1 VARGRVLVAGEARA
15 AALRL
20 DEPLSFWGGLDP
32 ADGRIVDRHHPQR
45 GAVVAGRVLVMA
57 RTRGSTASAGT
68 LAEAVRCG
76 AGPAALVLGEPD
88 VAVVMGLLA
97 AAELYGS
104 AVPVVVLGAEDLAGV
119 PDAREVAVT
128 ADGEVALAG

>member
-1 VARGRVLVAGEARA
+1 VARGRVLVPGQARA

-32 ADGRIVDRHHPQR
+32 ADGRIVDAHHPQR
-45 GAVVAGRVLVMA
+45 GAVVAGRILVMA

-76 AGPAALVLGEPD
+76 AGPAGLVLGEPD

-128 ADGEVALAG
+128 DDGEVALAG

>member
-1 VARGRVLVAGEARA
+1 VARGRLLVAGEARG

-20 DEPLSFWGGLDP
+20 EEPLSFWGGLDP
-32 ADGRIVDRHHPQR
+32 AAGRIVDRHHPQH
-45 GAVVAGRVLVMA
+45 GAVVTGRVLIMA

-76 AGPAALVLGEPD
+76 AGPAALLLGEPD

-97 AAELYGS
+97 AAELYRS
-104 AVPVVVLGAEDLAGV
+104 AVPVVVLEAEDLAGV
-119 PDAREVAVT
+119 PDGCEVAVT
-128 ADGEVALAG
+128 ADGDVMVG

>member
-1 VARGRVLVAGEARA
+1 VARGTVLVAGEARA

-32 ADGRIVDRHHPQR
+32 ANGRIVDRHHPQH

-88 VAVVMGLLA
+88 VAVVMGLLV

-104 AVPVVVLGAEDLAGV
+104 AVPVAVLGADDLSDL
-119 PDAREVAVT
+119 PDGREVAIT
-128 ADGEVALAG
+128 AEGEVVVAG